1 KMLERT
7 KEPEIHLALSQAIIN
22 VLSKY
27 SRREY
32 LLPEIFSDIKYP
44 ILGQAAPAIINGTDT
59 IQPKNALIVFYD
71 SDCGNC
77 QNELHKIIG
86 RYNLL
91 KDNRIRVI
99 SIAADVNRGLFEETA
114 QKLVWQDNLCD
125 FRGFDGENF
134 INYGVVGAPTLV
146 LIDKDG
152 IVRGR
157 YARIEELL
165 GKDSF

>member
-1 KMLERT
+1 
-7 KEPEIHLALSQAIIN
+7 
-22 VLSKY
+22 
-27 SRREY
+27 
-32 LLPEIFSDIKYP
+32 
-44 ILGQAAPAIINGTDT
+44 
-59 IQPKNALIVFYD
+59 
-71 SDCGNC
+71 
-77 QNELHKIIG
+77 KIIG

-134 INYGVVGAPTLV
+134 VNYGVVGAPTLV

-165 GKDSF
+165 RKDSF